1 MKPRRQ
7 IDNRR
12 LEEVGVVLTKIKL
25 AKLIRQAPAPV
36 LCHVEEVGNEAD
48 SRTLV
53 DHPRIIRVQIEL
65 RVKGRASELAAAA
78 NGNLT
83 GIQVNRMRQKTR

>member
-1 MKPRRQ
+1 MESRRQ

-12 LEEVGVVLTKIKL
+12 LEEVGVVLAKIEL
-25 AKLIRQAPAPV
+25 AKLIRQTQAPV
-36 LCHVEEVGNEAD
+36 VGNVEEVGDKAD
-48 SRTLV
+48 SRALV

-65 RVKGRASELAAAA
+65 CEKGRASQFTAAA

-83 GIQVNRMRQKTR
+83 GIQVNRMR